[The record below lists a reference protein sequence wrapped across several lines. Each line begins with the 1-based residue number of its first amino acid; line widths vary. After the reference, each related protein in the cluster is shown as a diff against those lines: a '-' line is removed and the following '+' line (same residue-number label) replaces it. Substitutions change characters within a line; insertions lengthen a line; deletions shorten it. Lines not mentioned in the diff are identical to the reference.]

1 MMDRE
6 QFLQQLRALLADTA
20 PEEREEA
27 IRYYEEYFD
36 EAGPEQEQAI
46 LAELGSPAKVAGI
59 IRANV
64 PGSRPAGGPAYARPA
79 ASAPAPDAPASNA
92 PDGSGRPGVS
102 LSAAAEGLAAGARSI
117 RSRIRG
123 LAEFDSAPHAPEP
136 PRVPADGPAPEPA
149 PEPAGPYSY
158 TAEGSRYAV
167 RGAASKNTLLLIL
180 LLVLFSPVWMGLLGA
195 LLGLLLGAIG
205 AFAGLIGGG
214 VGAVCAGIFG
224 LVRALPLLIASP
236 ANGIIALAASLFGI
250 GLGLLLFG
258 VGVWCMGT
266 LIPLAVRGAKTL
278 CRRLFGR
285 GGEA

>member
-46 LAELGSPAKVAGI
+46 LAELGSPAKVAAI

-64 PGSRPAGGPAYARPA
+64 PGSRPAYTKPA
-79 ASAPAPDAPASNA
+79 APAPAPDAPASNA

-149 PEPAGPYSY
+149 PGPAGPYSY
-158 TAEGSRYAV
+158 TAEGSRYAA
-167 RGAASKNTLLLIL
+167 RGAAGKNTLLFIL
-180 LLVLFSPVWMGLLGA
+180 LLILFSPVWMGLLGT

-224 LVRALPLLIASP
+224 LVRALPLLITSP

-266 LIPLAVRGAKTL
+266 LIPLAVRGAKKL

>member
-46 LAELGSPAKVAGI
+46 LAELGSPAKVAAI

-64 PGSRPAGGPAYARPA
+64 PGSRPAYTKPA
-79 ASAPAPDAPASNA
+79 APAPGPDAPASNA
-92 PDGSGRPGVS
+92 PDGIGRPGVS

-158 TAEGSRYAV
+158 TAEGSRYAA
-167 RGAASKNTLLLIL
+167 RGTGGKNTLLLIL

-236 ANGIIALAASLFGI
+236 ANGVIALAASLFGI

>member
-46 LAELGSPAKVAGI
+46 LAELGSPAKVAAI

-64 PGSRPAGGPAYARPA
+64 PGSRPAYTKPA
-79 ASAPAPDAPASNA
+79 APAPGPDAPASNA

-136 PRVPADGPAPEPA
+136 PRVPSDGPAPEPA

-158 TAEGSRYAV
+158 AAEGSRYAA
-167 RGAASKNTLLLIL
+167 RSAGSKNTLLFIL
-180 LLVLFSPVWMGLLGA
+180 LLILFSPVWMGLLGA
-195 LLGLLLGAIG
+195 LLGLLFGAIG

-214 VGAVCAGIFG
+214 VGAACAGIFG
-224 LVRALPLLIASP
+224 LVRALPLLITSP

-266 LIPLAVRGAKTL
+266 LIPLAVRGAKKL

>member
-46 LAELGSPAKVAGI
+46 LAELGSPAKVAAI

-64 PGSRPAGGPAYARPA
+64 PGSRPAYTKPA
-79 ASAPAPDAPASNA
+79 APAPAPDAPASNA

-136 PRVPADGPAPEPA
+136 PRMPTDEPAPEPA

-158 TAEGSRYAV
+158 AAEGSRYAA
-167 RGAASKNTLLLIL
+167 RGAGSKNTLLFIL
-180 LLVLFSPVWMGLLGA
+180 LLILFSPVWMGLLGA
-195 LLGLLLGAIG
+195 LLGLLFGAIG

-214 VGAVCAGIFG
+214 VGAACAGIFG
-224 LVRALPLLIASP
+224 LVRALPLLITSP

-266 LIPLAVRGAKTL
+266 LIPLAVRGAKKL